1 MFSSGSTKEVCMYYL
16 IKARQRVE
24 RFTLCPSTFLL
35 PVLSHE
41 KVLTS
46 SQSSLTLTLYC
57 MIFYNAVIPNSSIYL
72 VKLGN
77 RVEVCLLKS

>member
-1 MFSSGSTKEVCMYYL
+1 MFSTGSTKEVCMYYL

-24 RFTLCPSTFLL
+24 RLTLSPSTFLL

-41 KVLTS
+41 KVSTS

-57 MIFYNAVIPNSSIYL
+57 IVFINAVIPNSYFFS
-72 VKLGN
+72 
-77 RVEVCLLKS
+77 